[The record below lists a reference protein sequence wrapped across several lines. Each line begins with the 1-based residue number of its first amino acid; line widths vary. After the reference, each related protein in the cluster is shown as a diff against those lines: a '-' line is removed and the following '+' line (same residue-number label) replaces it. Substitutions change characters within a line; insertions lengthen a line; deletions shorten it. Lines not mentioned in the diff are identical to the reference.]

1 MKKIITIC
9 AVIFMVASVFAQA
22 PQKMSYQAVI
32 RDGANS
38 LVANQTVGMQVSILQ
53 GSASG
58 TAVYV
63 ETQNAA
69 TNTNGLVSIE
79 IGGGTVTVGSF
90 AAIDW
95 ANGPYFIKTET
106 DPAGGTNY
114 TITGT
119 TQLLS
124 VPYAMYAASSG
135 SSIPGPQGPAGAT
148 GAQGPQGAA
157 GNDGALGP
165 QGPQGPAGATGQQG
179 TSGATGAQ
187 GPQGA
192 TGPQGLTGAAGP
204 QGPQGSAGNDGAL
217 GPQGPQGPAGAT
229 GQQGTSGATGA
240 QGPQG
245 ATGPQG
251 LTGAAGPQ
259 GPQGSAGND
268 GATGPQGPQ
277 GLTGPTGPQGLT
289 GADGPQGLQG
299 LQGALGPQGLAGT
312 IGSNGQN
319 TLVKTTTETAGVNC
333 TSGGVKLEY
342 GLDANSNSTLDIAE
356 INPLLT
362 KYVCNGAVGAT
373 GPAGPTTPG
382 TFTHYL
388 GEQFG
393 GGVIFHL
400 FKDAQGSEHGLI
412 VDIVDLSDASEW
424 SNILTFV
431 GPSAQSTWTGEDNTN
446 AIIAQSGNT
455 SGAAYL
461 CANSNSSLQNDW
473 YLPSLDELN
482 VLWNN
487 RLYVNITLSTI
498 NGSDVLPTI
507 STSYYWSS
515 TETTYSG
522 GDNAMFFTFPNTS
535 TPVGAA
541 YKNTLHRVRAVRNF

>member
-9 AVIFMVASVFAQA
+9 AVILMVASVFAQA

-32 RDGANS
+32 RDASNS

-63 ETQNAA
+63 ETHSAA

-135 SSIPGPQGPAGAT
+135 SSTPGPQGPAGAT

-179 TSGATGAQ
+179 PAGATGAQ

-192 TGPQGLTGAAGP
+192 TGPQGP
-204 QGPQGSAGNDGAL
+204 AGNDGAP
-217 GPQGPQGPAGAT
+217 GP
-229 GQQGTSGATGA
+229 

-251 LTGAAGPQ
+251 LTGAQ
-259 GPQGSAGND
+259 GPQ
-268 GATGPQGPQ
+268 GATGPQGTAGINGAQ
-277 GLTGPTGPQGLT
+277 GPQ
-289 GADGPQGLQG
+289 
-299 LQGALGPQGLAGT
+299 
-312 IGSNGQN
+312 
-319 TLVKTTTETAGVNC
+319 
-333 TSGGVKLEY
+333 
-342 GLDANSNSTLDIAE
+342 
-356 INPLLT
+356 
-362 KYVCNGAVGAT
+362 

-382 TFTHYL
+382 TFTHYI

-393 GGVIFHL
+393 GGVIFNL
-400 FKDAQGSEHGLI
+400 WKDAQGNEHGSI
-412 VDIVDLSDASEW
+412 VDIVDLASSQLW
-424 SNILTFV
+424 SNISALEI
-431 GPSAQSTWTGEDNTN
+431 GSSAQSDWDGSNNSN
-446 AIIAQSGNT
+446 AIV
-455 SGAAYL
+455 
-461 CANSNSSLQNDW
+461 LQNGHIASAASLCFNSTNGGFSDW
-473 YLPSLDELN
+473 YLPSLQELN
-482 VLWNN
+482 TLWNN
-487 RLYVNITLSTI
+487 YVHVSRSLSSITGASQLI
-498 NGSDVLPTI
+498 KNN
-507 STSYYWSS
+507 YWSS
-515 TETTYSG
+515 SES
-522 GDNAMFFTFPNTS
+522 DNSNAWAIAFFNGISFSNSKTS
-535 TPVGAA
+535 ALA
-541 YKNTLHRVRAVRNF
+541 VRAARNF

>member
-1 MKKIITIC
+1 MKIYKNVNRLFLFVIICQLLMIDTN
-9 AVIFMVASVFAQA
+9 FAQA

-32 RDGANS
+32 RDGANA

-63 ETQNAA
+63 ETHSAA

-165 QGPQGPAGATGQQG
+165 QGPAGATGPQGPAGNDGAPGPQGLTGQQG
-179 TSGATGAQ
+179 PAGNDGAPGQ
-187 GPQGA
+187 QGA

-204 QGPQGSAGNDGAL
+204 QGPQGTAGIN
-217 GPQGPQGPAGAT
+217 
-229 GQQGTSGATGA
+229 GA
-240 QGPQG
+240 QGPQ
-245 ATGPQG
+245 
-251 LTGAAGPQ
+251 
-259 GPQGSAGND
+259 
-268 GATGPQGPQ
+268 
-277 GLTGPTGPQGLT
+277 
-289 GADGPQGLQG
+289 
-299 LQGALGPQGLAGT
+299 
-312 IGSNGQN
+312 
-319 TLVKTTTETAGVNC
+319 
-333 TSGGVKLEY
+333 
-342 GLDANSNSTLDIAE
+342 
-356 INPLLT
+356 
-362 KYVCNGAVGAT
+362 

-382 TFTHYL
+382 TFTHYI

-400 FKDAQGSEHGLI
+400 WKDALGNEHGLI
-412 VDIVDLSDASEW
+412 VDISDLSNNQIW
-424 SNILTFV
+424 SNEFFI
-431 GPSAQSTWTGEDNTN
+431 GIGNSARSTWN
-446 AIIAQSGNT
+446 GN
-455 SGAAYL
+455 
-461 CANSNSSLQNDW
+461 ANSLSIVAQPSHTSSAASICLASNNNGFSDW
-473 YLPSLDELN
+473 YLPSVDELSLLWQNRFN
-482 VLWNN
+482 VNLK
-487 RLYVNITLSTI
+487 LSSI
-498 NGSDVLPTI
+498 LGAVELLDMF
-507 STSYYWSS
+507 YWSS
-515 TETTYSG
+515 REYNDFRAWLFDFNLGNSDTEGKS
-522 GDNAMFFTFPNTS
+522 S
-535 TPVGAA
+535 VVPV
-541 YKNTLHRVRAVRNF
+541 VRAVRSF

>member
-1 MKKIITIC
+1 LIYLKTNKMKKIITIC
-9 AVIFMVASVFAQA
+9 AVILMAASVFGQA

-32 RDGANS
+32 RDATNA

-58 TAVYV
+58 AAVYV
-63 ETQNAA
+63 ETQSAA
-69 TNTNGLVSIE
+69 TNNNGLVSIE
-79 IGGGTVTVGSF
+79 IGGGTVTVGNF
-90 AAIDW
+90 NAIDW
-95 ANGPYFIKTET
+95 ANGPFFIKTET
-106 DPAGGTNY
+106 DPTGGTNY

-124 VPYAMYAASSG
+124 VPYAFYAASSG
-135 SSIPGPQGPAGAT
+135 SSIPGPQGPVGAT

-157 GNDGALGP
+157 GNDGAPGP
-165 QGPQGPAGATGQQG
+165 QGPQGATGPQG
-179 TSGATGAQ
+179 LTGAQ

-204 QGPQGSAGNDGAL
+204 QGPQGTAGIN
-217 GPQGPQGPAGAT
+217 
-229 GQQGTSGATGA
+229 GA
-240 QGPQG
+240 QGPQ
-245 ATGPQG
+245 
-251 LTGAAGPQ
+251 
-259 GPQGSAGND
+259 
-268 GATGPQGPQ
+268 
-277 GLTGPTGPQGLT
+277 
-289 GADGPQGLQG
+289 
-299 LQGALGPQGLAGT
+299 
-312 IGSNGQN
+312 
-319 TLVKTTTETAGVNC
+319 
-333 TSGGVKLEY
+333 
-342 GLDANSNSTLDIAE
+342 
-356 INPLLT
+356 
-362 KYVCNGAVGAT
+362 

-400 FKDAQGSEHGLI
+400 FKDAQGNEHGLI